1 MSSSNS
7 SQISNLN
14 DPGCVV
20 RDQAENIVQKRTVD
34 SLPLDEH
41 SDVRSNAS
49 TLHDL
54 QVHQIELELQNEE
67 LIRAKTELEV
77 SRARYF
83 DLYDLAPVGYCSVT
97 DVGRIVHCNLT
108 LASLLGVPRSQLM
121 GSHIS
126 HHICHQ
132 DQDDFYRACQ
142 KLLPDHD
149 SIRREPETH
158 SFESELQMVRTD
170 QGLLWVHLNV
180 AQDQESGTDSLVG
193 TTGMRIAV
201 TDITLRKQAQSML
214 HDQQLQLSES
224 NQRLEQRVQ
233 ERTQELESAR
243 NVAEAAM
250 QSRGDFLAK
259 MSHEIRTPLNAI
271 TGMAHL
277 IRKESLSGL
286 QSERLRKLE
295 AAGEHLLG
303 IINDILDMS
312 KIDAD
317 KLDLEVA
324 PLRIEG
330 ILSEV
335 VAMAHARA
343 LDKGIELVCE
353 FSELPLDLV
362 GDATRLKQA
371 LLNYVSNAIKF
382 TDAGTVRMRV
392 MLEQESVS
400 DAVLKFEVV
409 DTGIGIEAQV
419 LQRLFTPFEQANNAT
434 SRQYGG
440 TGLGLAITR
449 KLAQLMGGQAGA
461 HSAPGMG
468 SNFWFTARFAKGASA
483 AGFEETVID
492 ANAMDILRTLYPGLR
507 VLVAEDEPVNSE
519 ITTLLLEEAG
529 CVVDTAE
536 DGAQA
541 VELAQA
547 KAYDLILMDMQM
559 PHMDGLEATHR
570 IRQLAGRSRIPIIAM
585 TANAFMEDRD
595 RCIAAGMNDF
605 VTKPVLPKIL
615 YSAMLQSLS

>member
-1 MSSSNS
+1 
-7 SQISNLN
+7 
-14 DPGCVV
+14 
-20 RDQAENIVQKRTVD
+20 
-34 SLPLDEH
+34 
-41 SDVRSNAS
+41 
-49 TLHDL
+49 
-54 QVHQIELELQNEE
+54 
-67 LIRAKTELEV
+67 
-77 SRARYF
+77 
-83 DLYDLAPVGYCSVT
+83 
-97 DVGRIVHCNLT
+97 
-108 LASLLGVPRSQLM
+108 
-121 GSHIS
+121 
-126 HHICHQ
+126 
-132 DQDDFYRACQ
+132 
-142 KLLPDHD
+142 
-149 SIRREPETH
+149 
-158 SFESELQMVRTD
+158 
-170 QGLLWVHLNV
+170 
-180 AQDQESGTDSLVG
+180 
-193 TTGMRIAV
+193 
-201 TDITLRKQAQSML
+201 
-214 HDQQLQLSES
+214 
-224 NQRLEQRVQ
+224 
-233 ERTQELESAR
+233 
-243 NVAEAAM
+243 
-250 QSRGDFLAK
+250 
-259 MSHEIRTPLNAI
+259 
-271 TGMAHL
+271 
-277 IRKESLSGL
+277 
-286 QSERLRKLE
+286 
-295 AAGEHLLG
+295 
-303 IINDILDMS
+303 
-312 KIDAD
+312 
-317 KLDLEVA
+317 
-324 PLRIEG
+324 
-330 ILSEV
+330 
-335 VAMAHARA
+335 
-343 LDKGIELVCE
+343 
-353 FSELPLDLV
+353 
-362 GDATRLKQA
+362 
-371 LLNYVSNAIKF
+371 
-382 TDAGTVRMRV
+382 